1 MPMERE
7 SIFEL
12 DQFRRTGIGG
22 TYITNNTSSS
32 QLNPQ
37 RIMNETNSSSALTTM
52 MTTTTSIPVF
62 YNLYVATANDSSRV
76 FDLVSDQMIHLRP
89 EHKPVY
95 IQSMGPIQLSIPNTK
110 LLGHHSN
117 GTEMVTLR
125 SLWNYCT
132 EHPTEKV
139 VYLHS
144 KGSSRNSPENEN
156 LRKFL
161 TKGALS
167 RECSTLPTTCNVC
180 SSRFS
185 PLPHPHTSGNMWLAK
200 CDYVRLLK
208 DPNIFETLMDTFTS
222 NCTLKG
228 RLGCDGRGRFSAEH
242 WIHSHPTVKP
252 CDLYANP
259 SFTWDYEGVPPNGTF
274 DIDLAQAP
282 RFDILEYINWHKC
295 AGRGVRLEYRIDEYL
310 ELYHQ
315 EPDESWWGWNF
326 LHTISD
332 NSWLPTNKKAAKRW
346 KTMQLCWRGLI
357 PKVNKATTKEGRV

>member
-1 MPMERE
+1 MYRHRFRPRFRPSSVVARNVILTMIFVHVTGWMVYQWMPMERE

-32 QLNPQ
+32 QLNSQP
-37 RIMNETNSSSALTTM
+37 
-52 MTTTTSIPVF
+52 SIPVF

-156 LRKFL
+156 LRNFL

-185 PLPHPHTSGNMWLAK
+185 PLPHP
-200 CDYVRLLK
+200 
-208 DPNIFETLMDTFTS
+208 
-222 NCTLKG
+222 
-228 RLGCDGRGRFSAEH
+228 
-242 WIHSHPTVKP
+242 
-252 CDLYANP
+252 
-259 SFTWDYEGVPPNGTF
+259 
-274 DIDLAQAP
+274 
-282 RFDILEYINWHKC
+282 
-295 AGRGVRLEYRIDEYL
+295 
-310 ELYHQ
+310 
-315 EPDESWWGWNF
+315 
-326 LHTISD
+326 
-332 NSWLPTNKKAAKRW
+332 
-346 KTMQLCWRGLI
+346 
-357 PKVNKATTKEGRV
+357 